1 MHEIYKQTLDFEI
14 GGCKPKKANGTRWIL
29 HKLEAMKMCLDK
41 WSLYIEHLEYLS
53 SDKSIPSK
61 DRQKMINY
69 LQKWKQGRMPLML
82 AMFIELLEISLFLSL
97 AFQKEKVD
105 IVSAWVQ
112 LQKPTSV

>member
-1 MHEIYKQTLDFEI
+1 MRCYLYKKASKKLNQLPEMHEIYKQTLDFEI

-41 WSLYIEHLEYLS
+41 WSLYKEHLEHLS

-69 LQKWKQGRMPLML
+69 L
-82 AMFIELLEISLFLSL
+82 
-97 AFQKEKVD
+97 
-105 IVSAWVQ
+105 
-112 LQKPTSV
+112 